1 MTLHLN
7 CRVER
12 GAFLLDLDANFPDR
26 EVTVL
31 FGPSGSGKTS
41 ILRLIAG
48 LDRAPGVR
56 VAFKEEIWQDEQ
68 TFVPPHQRR
77 VGYVFQHLNLFPN
90 MNARQNLD
98 FAEQRAHT
106 SEGLSRADITEV
118 LDIGDLLDKLP
129 DQLSGGEKQ
138 RVAIARTLLSHPG
151 LMLMDEPL
159 GSIDQAAK
167 NRILPYLQRV
177 HQLLDIPVVFV
188 SHAMDEVLYLADT
201 VMEIRQGQMIQQ
213 DTVIGF
219 STSEGAAAS
228 SDAAAILR
236 CRVLELDSTYSL
248 TSLEVDGQRLM
259 VSKAGFSVG
268 DQVRVRIP
276 ARDVSITREPA
287 RETSILN
294 VLECTVRTITDPGE
308 GPAAMVNMTCGRQT
322 LLARITRRSLHEL
335 LLREGDKV
343 YAQIKGVALMIEY
356 ER

>member
-7 CRVER
+7 CRVAR
-12 GAFLLDLDANFPDR
+12 GAFLLDLEARFPDR
-26 EVTVL
+26 EVTAL

-48 LDRAPGVR
+48 LDHAPGVR
-56 VAFKEEIWQDEQ
+56 VEFNGKVWQDGQ
-68 TFVPPHQRR
+68 TFVPPHRR
-77 VGYVFQHLNLFPN
+77 RIGYVFQHLNLFPN
-90 MNARQNLD
+90 MSAGRNLD
-98 FAEQRAHT
+98 YAEQRAHS
-106 SEGLSRADITEV
+106 SEGLSRTDIVDV
-118 LDIGDLLDKLP
+118 LEIGGLLAKLP
-129 DQLSGGEKQ
+129 NQLSGGEMQ

-159 GSIDQAAK
+159 GSIDQAAR

-177 HQLLDIPVVFV
+177 HQLLDIPVILV
-188 SHAMDEVLYLADT
+188 SHSMEEVLYLADT
-201 VMEIRQGQMIQQ
+201 VMEIRQGQLMRQ

-219 STSEGAAAS
+219 STSESAVAD

-236 CRVLELDSTYSL
+236 CRVVEPDTNYGL
-248 TSLEVDGQRLM
+248 TSLDVEGQKLM
-259 VSKAGFSVG
+259 VSKTGFSVG
-268 DQVRVRIP
+268 DQLRVRIP

-294 VLECTVRTITDPGE
+294 ILECTVQGITDPGE
-308 GPAAMVNMTCGRQT
+308 GPAAMVSLACGRQT
-322 LLARITRRSLHEL
+322 LLARITRLSLHQL
-335 LLREGDKV
+335 ALGQGDRV